1 MGGGRSES
9 RSRSQDHERRDAKSR
24 SRDKDDQ
31 KSENK
36 DNHKARKKDSRSR
49 SRKSGS
55 RKSDSRAGSDEEGGH
70 EKPKKP
76 DDYGVDTLKIT
87 DDDAAFILGK
97 GGKTKEKI
105 ARVSEAEI
113 ELFERDLILEIRG
126 SKLQRR
132 RAKKYSEGVMAQRT
146 GPVVVKDDYDDGDLT
161 MLMVPQEA
169 VGFVT
174 GRAGNFLRSIEEEW
188 GTLMFFCEVDGSGGR
203 RSKTYEKLAIFGSV
217 RGRRGAELKV
227 LSAVET
233 KVPGYYASVKDEV
246 LDRDRGKDETGSWG
260 TDTTTFQ
267 DDELSYALGKQGGT
281 RKKLE
286 KSSGAIV
293 QYVGHIALFSG
304 TKAMRRRA
312 KEYMKWLFD
321 QLEGPVYVEGWE
333 EREDVTVVEVPS
345 DCIGY
350 VTGNRRAALGAME
363 EEWGTLMFF
372 MTKPGCKGKGRGFG
386 EQLAIFGA
394 RRGRRGAELKVMSF
408 VEEKAQGQFTRGIRE
423 KFSDEKGFATD
434 RIIFKDDELSYALGK
449 GGTTRKKLALASGCI
464 LQYVGHVAFLAGTL
478 KERRRCKEF
487 IEWLLQQRRGQVTVS
502 DVTQRDDCTEMH
514 VPENCK
520 GWVTGN
526 RGSEL
531 RRVEQETGTYMFMAL
546 DRHGDERLL
555 IFSAHP
561 GTKTGNGGRMHAE
574 RLINEMVQEKL
585 RDDGSP
591 GRGGGGR
598 GHSDS
603 RGRSPSPRGG
613 RGRSDSRR
621 RSRSRTPPRRRS
633 PSYHHGGGRRRSRS
647 DSRRR

>member
-1 MGGGRSES
+1 MGGERS
-9 RSRSQDHERRDAKSR
+9 
-24 SRDKDDQ
+24 
-31 KSENK
+31 
-36 DNHKARKKDSRSR
+36 DSRSR
-49 SRKSGS
+49 SAHGKKDDRSCSVDGKHGPANDRSKSRSGS
-55 RKSDSRAGSDEEGGH
+55 RRSDSRGDSDQEG
-70 EKPKKP
+70 PSRRKKP

-132 RAKKYSEGVMAQRT
+132 RAKKYAEGVMAQRT
-146 GPVVVKDDYDDGDLT
+146 GPVSVRDDYDDGDLT

-188 GTLMFFCEVDGSGGR
+188 CTLMFFCEVDGSGR
-203 RSKTYEKLAIFGSV
+203 RSKDYEKLAIFGSI

-233 KVPGYYASVKDEV
+233 KVPGFYSSIKPEV
-246 LDRDRGKDETGSWG
+246 LDRDLHQDETGTWG
-260 TDTTTFQ
+260 SDTMTFQ

-286 KSSGAIV
+286 RSSGAIV
-293 QYVGHIALFSG
+293 QYVGHVAIFSG
-304 TKAMRRRA
+304 TKPQRRRA

-321 QLEGPVYVEGWE
+321 QLEGPVYVDGWE
-333 EREDVTVVEVPS
+333 DRDDVTVVEVPS

-372 MTKPGCKGKGRGFG
+372 MTKPGSKGKGRGFG

-394 RRGRRGAELKVMSF
+394 RRGRRGSELKVMSF
-408 VEEKAQGQFTRGIRE
+408 VEEKAPGQFTRGVRE
-423 KFSDEKGFATD
+423 KSCDDKGFATD

-449 GGTTRKKLALASGCI
+449 GGTTRKKLAQASGCI
-464 LQYVGHVAFLAGTL
+464 LQYVGHVAFMAGTI
-478 KERRRCKEF
+478 KERRRCREF
-487 IEWLLQQRRGQVTVS
+487 IEWLLQQRRGQVTVG
-502 DVTQRDDCTEMH
+502 DVSQRDDCTEMH

-546 DRHGDERLL
+546 DRHGEERLL
-555 IFSAHP
+555 IFGAEP

-585 RDDGSP
+585 QDGT
-591 GRGGGGR
+591 
-598 GHSDS
+598 DS
-603 RGRSPSPRGG
+603 RSPR
-613 RGRSDSRR
+613 RSHSRARSRSRR
-621 RSRSRTPPRRRS
+621 RSRTPPRRRS
-633 PSYHHGGGRRRSRS
+633 PSYRRKRSKS